1 MSLINKKRRE
11 EVNVL
16 RKMSFFGVAFM
27 FIWNVTPFLVNLKIF
42 FNQIKLIFL
51 IILSLQN

>member
-27 FIWNVTPFLVNLKIF
+27 FIWNVTPFLVNLKIQL
-42 FNQIKLIFL
+42 NQIKLIF
-51 IILSLQN
+51 